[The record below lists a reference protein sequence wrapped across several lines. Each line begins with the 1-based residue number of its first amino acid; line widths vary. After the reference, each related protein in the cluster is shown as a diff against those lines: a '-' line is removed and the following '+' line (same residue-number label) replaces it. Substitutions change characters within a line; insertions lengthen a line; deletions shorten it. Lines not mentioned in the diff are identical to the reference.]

1 MPIYE
6 YKCSSCGHRFD
17 VLQRIGADG
26 SDLTCPTC
34 GARKPEKMLSA
45 CATSGGSSGSSC
57 GSSYSGGGCSS
68 GFG

>member
-26 SDLTCPTC
+26 SDLNCPSC
-34 GARKPEKMLSA
+34 GTPKPEKMLSA
-45 CATSGGSSGSSC
+45 CATSGTGGTGYNSSAG
-57 GSSYSGGGCSS
+57 SGGGCSS

>member
-6 YKCSSCGHRFD
+6 YKCASCGHRFD

-26 SDLTCPTC
+26 SDLTCPNCNTP
-34 GARKPEKMLSA
+34 KPEKMLSA
-45 CATSGGSSGSSC
+45 CANHGGG
-57 GSSYSGGGCSS
+57 GASYAAPSGGGCSS

>member
-26 SDLTCPTC
+26 SDLKCPTC
-34 GARKPEKMLSA
+34 GTAKPEKMLSA
-45 CATSGGSSGSSC
+45 FASSGATSGGSYSAP
-57 GSSYSGGGCSS
+57 SGGSCSS

>member
-6 YKCSSCGHRFD
+6 YKCASCGHRFD

-26 SDLTCPTC
+26 SDLNCPNC
-34 GARKPEKMLSA
+34 GAQKPEKMLSA
-45 CATSGGSSGSSC
+45 CATSGSGSE
-57 GSSYSGGGCSS
+57 SYSAPAGRGCSS

>member
-26 SDLTCPTC
+26 SDLNCPTC
-34 GARKPEKMLSA
+34 GTAKPEKMLSA
-45 CATSGGSSGSSC
+45 CATSGSSGTGSYAPSS
-57 GSSYSGGGCSS
+57 GGGGCSS

>member
-26 SDLTCPTC
+26 SDLTCPSC
-34 GARKPEKMLSA
+34 GAAKPDKMLSA
-45 CATSGGSSGSSC
+45 CATTGGGQN
-57 GSSYSGGGCSS
+57 SYAPSTGGGCSS

>member
-6 YKCSSCGHRFD
+6 YKCASCGHRFD

-26 SDLTCPTC
+26 SDLDCPNC
-34 GARKPEKMLSA
+34 GVQKPEKMLSA
-45 CATSGGSSGSSC
+45 CATSGGSSE
-57 GSSYSGGGCSS
+57 SYAAPSGGGCSS

>member
-6 YKCSSCGHRFD
+6 YKCASCGHRFD

-26 SDLTCPTC
+26 SDLSCPNC
-34 GARKPEKMLSA
+34 GAQKPEKMLSA
-45 CATSGGSSGSSC
+45 FAS
-57 GSSYSGGGCSS
+57 SGGGSEGYSAPAGGSCSS

>member
-34 GARKPEKMLSA
+34 GAAQPEKMLSA
-45 CATSGGSSGSSC
+45 CASSGGSSG
-57 GSSYSGGGCSS
+57 GSYSAPGGGGCSS